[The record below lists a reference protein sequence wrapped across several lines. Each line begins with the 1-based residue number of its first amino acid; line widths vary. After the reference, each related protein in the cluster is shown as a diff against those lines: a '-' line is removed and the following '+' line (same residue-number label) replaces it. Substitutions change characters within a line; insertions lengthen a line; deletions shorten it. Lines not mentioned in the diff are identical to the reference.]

1 MDLSLKDKSIKIKRM
16 ILGLFKTIVILGFIL
31 TPLMTAGIEIEP
43 PITVQTIPELIETI
57 ATWAFRIGLIL
68 APLMILV
75 GAFYFLTAAGSPERV
90 RTGQKII
97 LWTIVGLGIILFS
110 RIIIS
115 IITDILKGT
124 P

>member
-1 MDLSLKDKSIKIKRM
+1 MERM
-16 ILGLFKTIVILGFIL
+16 TSGLFKTIVILGFIL
-31 TPLMTAGIEIEP
+31 IPLMAVANDIEIKP
-43 PITVQTIPELIETI
+43 PINVQTIPELVNTI
-57 ATWAFRIGLIL
+57 TTWAFRLGLIL

-97 LWTIVGLGIILFS
+97 LWTVIGLGIILFS

-115 IITDILKGT
+115 IIESILKGT